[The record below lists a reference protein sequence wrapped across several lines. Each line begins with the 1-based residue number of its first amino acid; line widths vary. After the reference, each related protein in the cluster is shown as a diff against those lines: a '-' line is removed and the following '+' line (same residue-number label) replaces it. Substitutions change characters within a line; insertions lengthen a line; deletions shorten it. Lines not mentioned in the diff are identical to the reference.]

1 MNNANNAMRSLR
13 KWRGDSLHSSSD
25 NGQSRQFSIEKQKA
39 ISATSLCLS
48 LSIGKDGIDS
58 SAWPGIR
65 PGILKFFVK
74 DIADIWRDT
83 ATP

>member
-13 KWRGDSLHSSSD
+13 KRSGNPLHSSSAD
-25 NGQSRQFSIEKQKA
+25 GQSRQFSIEKQKA
-39 ISATSLCLS
+39 ISSTPLRLF
-48 LSIGKDGIDS
+48 LSIGTDGIDS

-74 DIADIWRDT
+74 EVT
-83 ATP
+83 AKGR